1 MGFLHKLWDE
11 TVAGPAPEN
20 GLAKLRNHISGQN
33 ITINT
38 NQKLMV
44 NPSRVPD
51 SPVGSSIP
59 GSPVTRKLPFLLFC
73 LILVTSYDI
82 CVVYSHKLI
91 YSFYSPNHLY
101 AAGTPSETHA
111 TSLNAC
117 DWFCNIPSCDI

>member
-59 GSPVTRKLPFLLFC
+59 GSPVTP
-73 LILVTSYDI
+73 
-82 CVVYSHKLI
+82 
-91 YSFYSPNHLY
+91 
-101 AAGTPSETHA
+101 GTPSETHA

-117 DWFCNIPSCDI
+117 DWIVLNALDR